1 MHISFRVKKELFQR
15 NVIENTKFVFI
26 TILQSGASKNGYIKH
41 NFKSSQKR
49 YNKSKG
55 MVNFVDPL
63 ALPKSTIPKEFWS
76 CHTNCIVLEDLSNS
90 GLGDRSED

>member
-15 NVIENTKFVFI
+15 NLIENSTFVFVS
-26 TILQSGASKNGYIKH
+26 ILQSGASKNGSIKR

-49 YNKSKG
+49 YNKNKD
-55 MVNFVDPL
+55 MVDFAVL

-76 CHTNCIVLEDLSNS
+76 WHTNCIVLEDSSTS
-90 GLGDRSED
+90 GLGDRSEE